1 MDQRL
6 AKLDETLKGGKDM
19 GGNGRVVFT
28 VCGAQ
33 YRVRADVTTC
43 NFKRAL
49 ALVNIIKAFETSKER
64 VSVTRERGNK

>member
-1 MDQRL
+1 
-6 AKLDETLKGGKDM
+6 M

-33 YRVRADVTTC
+33 YRVRADVTMC

-49 ALVNIIKAFETSKER
+49 ALKHIIEAFETSKER
-64 VSVTRERGNK
+64 ISVSRERGKK

>member
-6 AKLDETLKGGKDM
+6 AKLGEAEKGGKDM

-28 VCGAQ
+28 VCGGQ
-33 YRVRADVTTC
+33 YRVRADVTMC

-49 ALVNIIKAFETSKER
+49 ALKHIIEAFQTSKER
-64 VSVTRERGNK
+64 ISVSRERRKR

>member
-1 MDQRL
+1 VDQRL
-6 AKLDETLKGGKDM
+6 AKLDEAEKGGKDM

-28 VCGAQ
+28 VCGGQ
-33 YRVRADVTTC
+33 YRVRADVTMC

-64 VSVTRERGNK
+64 VSVTRERDKK

>member
-1 MDQRL
+1 
-6 AKLDETLKGGKDM
+6 M

-43 NFKRAL
+43 NFARAL

-64 VSVTRERGNK
+64 VSVARERGNK